1 MGCGSTSFRTAR
13 PPQREVVGE
22 KTHAGCNSS
31 SFLELPMGCGSTS
44 FRTARPPQRE
54 VVGEKIHRPSSRPP
68 SSHTPS
74 FSIHCLPPSSVVWRS
89 RILPVPT
96 FVRSCPRS
104 SYRIALCLSR
114 STRYVH
120 GALAPSERPEE
131 HAHTPIRGSRSEG
144 RAPAACLPLQGH
156 YPNSAER
163 GMAQSERRPRSGS
176 PRQ

>member
-1 MGCGSTSFRTAR
+1 MRQHQFPNCPTA
-13 PPQREVVGE
+13 
-22 KTHAGCNSS
+22 A
-31 SFLELPMGCGSTS
+31 
-44 FRTARPPQRE
+44 ARSCR
-54 VVGEKIHRPSSRPP
+54 GKIHRPSSRPP

-74 FSIHCLPPSSVVWRS
+74 FSIHCLPPSSVVWGS
-89 RILPVPT
+89 RFLPVPT
-96 FVRSCPRS
+96 FVPSCPGS

-163 GMAQSERRPRSGS
+163 GMAAKRAAASFGLSSSVTITLQQHDYAPEV
-176 PRQ
+176 